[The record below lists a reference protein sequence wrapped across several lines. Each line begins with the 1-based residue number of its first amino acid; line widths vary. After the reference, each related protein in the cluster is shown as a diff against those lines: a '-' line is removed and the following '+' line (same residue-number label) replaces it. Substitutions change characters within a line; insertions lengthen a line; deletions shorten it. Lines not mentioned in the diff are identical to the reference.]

1 MDGRTSTPVQALAA
15 ACGVPA
21 DSAAPAAVD
30 ASAPTW
36 PDGFGLA
43 PAAGVLDLRRQARQM
58 YWGGFRVA
66 AIARALDVKRT
77 TLHSWAKAEGWS
89 KARPVDRVVGGLEVR
104 LAYLIAL
111 PVKEGQHYKEID
123 LLARQLARFVGP
135 AFDGMAAP
143 AAPRT
148 CRPSKTSPACCP
160 DRAAAGW
167 WTARPRCSPVP
178 WPRSATSTNGRSGP
192 EARRPAYCA

>member
-66 AIARALDVKRT
+66 AIARALDVAHDAAQLGK
-77 TLHSWAKAEGWS
+77 GG
-89 KARPVDRVVGGLEVR
+89 RVEQG
-104 LAYLIAL
+104 
-111 PVKEGQHYKEID
+111 
-123 LLARQLARFVGP
+123 
-135 AFDGMAAP
+135 
-143 AAPRT
+143 
-148 CRPSKTSPACCP
+148 
-160 DRAAAGW
+160 AAG
-167 WTARPRCSPVP
+167 
-178 WPRSATSTNGRSGP
+178 
-192 EARRPAYCA
+192 